1 MVVVAAFQ
9 FIEKLL
15 FCYVNGYVRIQKHKN
30 AFLNL
35 FLFKK
40 FLQIPN
46 MTLSCVLPLPD
57 NRTVLLGSRGNNSV
71 ATHSIEYGRTS
82 DYLAVHR

>member
-1 MVVVAAFQ
+1 
-9 FIEKLL
+9 
-15 FCYVNGYVRIQKHKN
+15 
-30 AFLNL
+30 
-35 FLFKK
+35 
-40 FLQIPN
+40 